1 MYKPSTH
8 GAKTL
13 FRQEKPLQTEIA
25 PLLSWRTVEPSTAKP
40 LPRSQRQ
47 RITNGRLD
55 KFFYALTQAGWE
67 RRRGPPTALCV
78 CVSYMCTAFVLMGRG
93 FLLPPPP
100 PPSFPLSPSCFCLT
114 PARSIVRAA
123 SNGPPLC
130 AIQRRSFSS
139 MRIFFPQ
146 SNTASEGKIHRALIA
161 TDNKL
166 FPGDLRSR

>member
-1 MYKPSTH
+1 MVRARLYKPSTH

-40 LPRSQRQ
+40 LPRSHRQ

-93 FLLPPPP
+93 FLLPPPLLL
-100 PPSFPLSPSCFCLT
+100 FRYLPLASASHPH
-114 PARSIVRAA
+114 AA
-123 SNGPPLC
+123 SLEPRQMGHRC
-130 AIQRRSFSS
+130 V
-139 MRIFFPQ
+139 Q
-146 SNTASEGKIHRALIA
+146 SKG
-161 TDNKL
+161 
-166 FPGDLRSR
+166 GVSRQ

>member
-1 MYKPSTH
+1 MLPFYH
-8 GAKTL
+8 GAQL
-13 FRQEKPLQTEIA
+13 SLPRQSLCPGVIGSALQTAAWINFSM
-25 PLLSWRTVEPSTAKP
+25 PFL
-40 LPRSQRQ
+40 
-47 RITNGRLD
+47 RLGGSAAAAHQLH
-55 KFFYALTQAGWE
+55 YV
-67 RRRGPPTALCV
+67 CV
-78 CVSYMCTAFVLMGRG
+78 CPICARHLFSWVVAFCY
-93 FLLPPPP
+93 PPPP

-114 PARSIVRAA
+114 PARTIVRAA